1 MWAMEDQTNSKT
13 LLSSAYDEE
22 QDLLNQPFLLPE
34 EEVLNYEFQGNQSY
48 EIYTN
53 EAASSYQP
61 IHNSWENCTA
71 SLEEVESAVFSSSQS
86 CQMIEIQRLDT
97 KSEVLSFNIE
107 EQEVT
112 SSDSSTKKIKRS
124 KKKTAYKHVPH
135 CEKPAHIVEKRNAR
149 ERRRVEAV
157 NAAFLK
163 LRRAVPLDNKRGKRV
178 SKVKILQRAIDY
190 ILNMKEA
197 IDQHDGVQTPLV
209 YDDRDDDHLFAF

>member
-1 MWAMEDQTNSKT
+1 MEDQTNSKS
-13 LLSSAYDEE
+13 LLSTPYDEE
-22 QDLLNQPFLLPE
+22 QDLLNQPFMLPE

-48 EIYTN
+48 EVYSN
-53 EAASSYQP
+53 EAVSSFQTT
-61 IHNSWENCTA
+61 HNPWETCTA

-86 CQMIEIQRLDT
+86 CQMIEVQRLDT
-97 KSEVLSFNIE
+97 KSEILSFNIE

-112 SSDSSTKKIKRS
+112 SSDSTVKKNKRS

-135 CEKPAHIVEKRNAR
+135 SEKPAHIVEKRNAR

-197 IDQHDGVQTPLV
+197 IDQHDGVQTKI
-209 YDDRDDDHLFAF
+209 YDDIDDDHLFAF